1 MTAKEYLS
9 RISELENMIV
19 RKKYRC
25 RTFRDIATNTTV
37 NNRGDAIQKSKD
49 KSPLENIM
57 VKVID
62 LEREI
67 EQDEVLLVM
76 LKVEVLEQIDMLRD
90 ERYQKIL
97 WMHYGEHKS
106 WNKIASEMRV
116 SRRHI
121 IRLHNTALEKFE
133 KIFKKI

>member
-37 NNRGDAIQKSKD
+37 NNRGDAIQKSKV

-67 EQDEVLLVM
+67 EAEEARLVDLKAEVWEQLDKLTDET
-76 LKVEVLEQIDMLRD
+76 
-90 ERYQKIL
+90 QKRIL
-97 WMHYGEHKS
+97 WLRYVNRKS
-106 WNKIASEMRV
+106 W
-116 SRRHI
+116 RHI
-121 IRLHNTALEKFE
+121 ATEVHFTSRYVYKLHIKAIEELER
-133 KIFKKI
+133 ILKK